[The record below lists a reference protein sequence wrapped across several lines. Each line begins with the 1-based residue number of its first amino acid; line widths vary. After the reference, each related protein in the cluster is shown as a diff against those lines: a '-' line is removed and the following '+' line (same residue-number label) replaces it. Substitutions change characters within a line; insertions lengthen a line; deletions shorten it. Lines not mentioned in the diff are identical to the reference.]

1 MERSFRNLILRSMMY
16 FVFLLK
22 TALFNFS
29 RNKGRTF
36 LTSLGILIGV
46 MSVVLLTAAGL
57 GLKKYI
63 QQQFESFGSNTLRIV
78 PGTVIRNGQF
88 RTGGSSVGAIRFDEK
103 DFNNLK
109 RLKVVEDI
117 APIFT
122 TSSEVIYGKN
132 KEFGDLYATNED
144 IFPVLNLE
152 LQYGEL
158 FTKPDVLKR
167 SKVVDIGPKLA
178 EKLFGKA
185 ENAVGNT
192 IKIQGTSFKVIG
204 VLKSKGGGFGG
215 PDLDSFV
222 YLPYRSAYIF
232 NPDKKFLVFA
242 IKFKTGTSIDS
253 IKGDIKEVLLRRYK
267 EDDFSVFE
275 PTQILDALNQIF
287 GTLNIALVAIAA
299 ISLVVGGI
307 GIMNI
312 MYVTVT
318 EKTKEIG
325 VRRALGARKN
335 DILFQ
340 FLVESVILSL
350 FGGLMGLALSYLIIF
365 AVQSFFPA
373 YVDGQTVALALGI
386 SSAIGVIFG
395 VFPAKGA
402 ADLSPI
408 DAIRSE

>member
-1 MERSFRNLILRSMMY
+1 M
-16 FVFLLK
+16 
-22 TALFNFS
+22 
-29 RNKGRTF
+29 
-36 LTSLGILIGV
+36 
-46 MSVVLLTAAGL
+46 
-57 GLKKYI
+57 
-63 QQQFESFGSNTLRIV
+63 
-78 PGTVIRNGQF
+78 
-88 RTGGSSVGAIRFDEK
+88 
-103 DFNNLK
+103 
-109 RLKVVEDI
+109 
-117 APIFT
+117 
-122 TSSEVIYGKN
+122 
-132 KEFGDLYATNED
+132 
-144 IFPVLNLE
+144 
-152 LQYGEL
+152 
-158 FTKPDVLKR
+158 
-167 SKVVDIGPKLA
+167 
-178 EKLFGKA
+178 
-185 ENAVGNT
+185 
-192 IKIQGTSFKVIG
+192 
-204 VLKSKGGGFGG
+204 GG

-395 VFPAKGA
+395 VFPAK
-402 ADLSPI
+402 
-408 DAIRSE
+408 RSG

>member
-1 MERSFRNLILRSMMY
+1 
-16 FVFLLK
+16 
-22 TALFNFS
+22 
-29 RNKGRTF
+29 
-36 LTSLGILIGV
+36 

-63 QQQFESFGSNTLRIV
+63 QQQFESFGTNTLRIV

-88 RTGGSSVGAIRFDEK
+88 RGGGGSIGSIRFDSK
-103 DFNNLK
+103 DYLRLK
-109 RLKVVEDI
+109 RIRQIENI
-117 APIFT
+117 APIFS
-122 TSSEVIYGKN
+122 TSGDIIYGNK
-132 KEFGDLYATNED
+132 KEFADLYATTDD

-152 LQYGEL
+152 IQYGEL
-158 FTKPDVLKR
+158 FTKADVLKR
-167 SKVVDIGPKLA
+167 AKNVDIGPKLA

-185 ENAVGNT
+185 ENAVGNS
-192 IKIQGTSFKVIG
+192 IKIQGTSFKVVG

-215 PDLDSFV
+215 PDLDSFI
-222 YLPYRSAYIF
+222 YAPYTSAYVF
-232 NPDKKFLVFA
+232 NTDKKFVVFSV
-242 IKFKTGTSIDS
+242 KFKTGTSIDE
-253 IKGDIKEVLLRRYK
+253 IKKEIDTVLLRRYK
-267 EDDFSVFE
+267 QDEYSVFE

-325 VRRALGARKN
+325 IRRALGARKS
-335 DILFQ
+335 DILYQ
-340 FLVESVILSL
+340 FLTESVILSL
-350 FGGLMGLALSYLIIF
+350 FGGLMGLLLSYLIIL
-365 AVQSFFPA
+365 AVQQVFPA
-373 YVDGQTVALALGI
+373 YVDLPTVVLALGI
-386 SSAIGVIFG
+386 SSGIGVVFG
-395 VFPAKGA
+395 VFPAKNA

>member
-1 MERSFRNLILRSMMY
+1 MNY
-16 FVFLLK
+16 FKFLFK

-63 QQQFESFGSNTLRIV
+63 QQQFESFGTNTLRIV

-88 RTGGSSVGAIRFDEK
+88 RTGGSSVGSIRFDEK
-103 DFNNLK
+103 DYASLK
-109 RLKVVEDI
+109 RIRVIENI
-117 APIFT
+117 APIFS
-122 TSSEVIYGKN
+122 TSSDVIYGKH
-132 KEFGDLYATNED
+132 KEFGDLYATSED
-144 IFPVLNLE
+144 IFPALNLKVE
-152 LQYGEL
+152 YGEA
-158 FTKPDVLKR
+158 FTKADVLKR
-167 SKVVDIGPKLA
+167 AKIVDIGPKLA
-178 EKLFGKA
+178 EKLFGNA
-185 ENAVGNT
+185 ESAIGNS
-192 IKIQGTSFKVIG
+192 IKIQGTSFKVVG
-204 VLKSKGGGFGG
+204 VMKSQGGGFGG

-222 YLPYRSAYIF
+222 YIPYRSAYIF
-232 NPDKKFLVFA
+232 NPDKKFVAFA
-242 IKFKTGTSIDS
+242 VKYNSESSVENIKHEINTT
-253 IKGDIKEVLLRRYK
+253 LLKRYK
-267 EDDFSVFE
+267 EDEYSVFE

-325 VRRALGARKN
+325 IRRALGARKS
-335 DILFQ
+335 DILYQ
-340 FLVESVILSL
+340 FLTESVILSL
-350 FGGLMGLALSYLIIF
+350 FGGLMGLLLSYLIILG
-365 AVQSFFPA
+365 VQSVFPA
-373 YVDGQTVALALGI
+373 YVDLPTVLLALGI
-386 SSAIGVIFG
+386 SSGIGVVFG

>member
-1 MERSFRNLILRSMMY
+1 MY
-16 FVFLLK
+16 FTFLLK

-88 RTGGSSVGAIRFDEK
+88 RTGPSVGAIRFDEK

-109 RLKVVEDI
+109 RLRLIEDI
-117 APIFT
+117 APVFT
-122 TSSEVIYGKN
+122 TSSEIIYGKN
-132 KEFGDLYATNED
+132 KEFADLYATNED

-158 FTKPDVLKR
+158 FKKADVLKR
-167 SKVVDIGPKLA
+167 SKTVDIGPKLA

-185 ENAVGNT
+185 ENAIGNS
-192 IKIQGTSFKVIG
+192 IKIQGTSFKVVG

-222 YLPYRSAYIF
+222 YVPYRSAYVF
-232 NPDKKFLVFA
+232 NTDKKFLVFA
-242 IKFKTGTSIDS
+242 IKFKTETSVEE
-253 IKGDIKEVLLRRYK
+253 IKADINEVLLKRYK

-325 VRRALGARKN
+325 IRRALGARKN
-335 DILFQ
+335 DILYQ
-340 FLVESVILSL
+340 FLIESVILSL
-350 FGGLMGLALSYLIIF
+350 FGGLLGLLLSYLIIL
-365 AVQSFFPA
+365 AVQSVFPA
-373 YVDGQTVALALGI
+373 YVDLQTVLLAMGI
-386 SSAIGVIFG
+386 SSGIGVIFG

-402 ADLSPI
+402 ANLSPI

>member
-1 MERSFRNLILRSMMY
+1 MKY
-16 FVFLLK
+16 FIFLVK

-63 QQQFESFGSNTLRIV
+63 QQQFESFGSNTLRVV
-78 PGTVIRNGQF
+78 PGTVIQNGQF
-88 RTGGSSVGAIRFDEK
+88 RTGGSSVGSIRFDEK
-103 DFNNLK
+103 DFANLK
-109 RLKVVEDI
+109 RIRTIEAI
-117 APIFT
+117 APVFS
-122 TSSEVIYGKN
+122 TSSEIIYGKN

-144 IFPVLNLE
+144 IFPALNLKLE
-152 LQYGEL
+152 YGEL
-158 FTKPDVLKR
+158 FTKADVLKR
-167 SKVVDIGPKLA
+167 SKGIVIGPKLA

-185 ENAVGNT
+185 EVAVGNS
-192 IKIQGTSFKVIG
+192 IKIQGNSYKVVG
-204 VLKSKGGGFGG
+204 VLKSQGGGFGG

-222 YLPYRSAYIF
+222 YIPYRSAYVF
-232 NPDKKFLVFA
+232 NPDKKFVVFA
-242 IKFKTGTSIDS
+242 IKFKTGTNVE
-253 IKGDIKEVLLRRYK
+253 DIKVDINDVLLKRYK
-267 EDDFSVFE
+267 EDEYSVFE

-335 DILFQ
+335 DILYQ
-340 FLVESVILSL
+340 FLIESVILSL
-350 FGGLMGLALSYLIIF
+350 FGGLMGLLLSYLIIL
-365 AVQSFFPA
+365 AVQQVFPA
-373 YVDGQTVALALGI
+373 YVDAPTVALALGI
-386 SSAIGVIFG
+386 SSGIGVVFG

>member
-1 MERSFRNLILRSMMY
+1 MMY
-16 FVFLLK
+16 FSFLLK

-57 GLKKYI
+57 GLKRYI
-63 QQQFESFGSNTLRIV
+63 QQQFESFGSNTLRVV

-88 RTGGSSVGAIRFDEK
+88 RTGGSSVGSIRFDEK

-109 RLKVVEDI
+109 RLRLIENI
-117 APIFT
+117 APIFS
-122 TSSEVIYGKN
+122 TSSEVLYGKN

-144 IFPVLNLE
+144 VFPVLNLE
-152 LQYGEL
+152 PIYGEV
-158 FTKPDVLKR
+158 FSKAEVLKR
-167 SKVVDIGPKLA
+167 SKVAVIGPKIA

-185 ENAVGNT
+185 ENAVGNS
-192 IKIQGTSFKVIG
+192 IKIKGSTFKVVG
-204 VLKSKGGGFGG
+204 VLKAKGGGFGG
-215 PDLDSFV
+215 PDLDSFI
-222 YLPYRSAYIF
+222 YLPYKSAYVF
-232 NPDKKFLVFA
+232 NPDKKFIVFS
-242 IKFKTGTSIDS
+242 IKFKTGTSVEEIKKDIDT
-253 IKGDIKEVLLRRYK
+253 VLLKRYK
-267 EDDFSVFE
+267 EDDYSVFE

-287 GTLNIALVAIAA
+287 GTLNLALLAIAA

-350 FGGLMGLALSYLIIF
+350 FGGLMGLILSYLIIF
-365 AVQSFFPA
+365 AVQSVFPA
-373 YVDGQTVALALGI
+373 YVDWQTVALAIGI
-386 SSAIGVIFG
+386 STAIGVIFG

>member
-1 MERSFRNLILRSMMY
+1 MY
-16 FVFLLK
+16 FSFLLK
-22 TALFNFS
+22 NALFNFS

-46 MSVVLLTAAGL
+46 MAVVLLTAAGL

-63 QQQFESFGSNTLRIV
+63 QDQFESFGTNTLRVV

-88 RTGGSSVGAIRFDEK
+88 RTGGSAVGAIRFDDK
-103 DFNNLK
+103 DFISLNRIRTIRN
-109 RLKVVEDI
+109 I
-117 APIFT
+117 APIFA
-122 TSSEVIYGKN
+122 TSSDVIYGSK
-132 KEFGDLYATNED
+132 KEFADLYATNED

-158 FTKPDVLKR
+158 FTKADVSRRAKR
-167 SKVVDIGPKLA
+167 VVIGPKLA
-178 EKLFGKA
+178 GKLFIRE

-222 YLPYRSAYIF
+222 YIPYKSAYIF
-232 NPDKKFLVFA
+232 NPDKKFVAFS
-242 IKFKTGTSIDS
+242 IKFSTGTSVTT
-253 IKGDIKEVLLRRYK
+253 IKNDISDVLLKRYK
-267 EDDFSVFE
+267 EDEFSVFE

-287 GTLNIALVAIAA
+287 GTLNVALVAIAA

-312 MYVTVT
+312 MYVMVT
-318 EKTKEIG
+318 EKTREIG
-325 VRRALGARKN
+325 VRRALGARKA
-335 DILFQ
+335 DILYQ
-340 FLVESVILSL
+340 FLVESVILSM
-350 FGGLMGLALSYLIIF
+350 FGGLMGLVFSYLIILG
-365 AVQSFFPA
+365 VQSVFPA
-373 YVDGQTVALALGI
+373 YVDAPTVLLAIGI
-386 SSAIGVIFG
+386 STAIGVIFG
-395 VFPAKGA
+395 VFPAKRA

>member
-1 MERSFRNLILRSMMY
+1 MMY
-16 FVFLLK
+16 FLFLLK

-103 DFNNLK
+103 DFSNLK
-109 RLKVVEDI
+109 RIRLIENI
-117 APIFT
+117 APIFS
-122 TSSEVIYGKN
+122 TSSEVLYGKN

-144 IFPVLNLE
+144 VFPVLNLE
-152 LQYGEL
+152 PIYGEL
-158 FTKPDVLKR
+158 FSKADVLKR
-167 SKVVDIGPKLA
+167 SKVVDIGPKIA

-185 ENAVGNT
+185 ENAVGNS
-192 IKIQGTSFKVIG
+192 IKIQGNSFKVVG

-215 PDLDSFV
+215 PDLDSFI
-222 YLPYRSAYIF
+222 YLPYKSAYVF
-232 NPDKKFLVFA
+232 NPDKKFLIFSV
-242 IKFKTGTSIDS
+242 KFKTGTSVDE
-253 IKGDIKEVLLRRYK
+253 IKKDINTVLLKRYK
-267 EDDFSVFE
+267 EDEYSVFE

-287 GTLNIALVAIAA
+287 GTLNIALLAIAA

-325 VRRALGARKN
+325 IRRALGARKN

-350 FGGLMGLALSYLIIF
+350 FGGLLGLLLSYLIIL
-365 AVQSFFPA
+365 AVQQVFPA
-373 YVDGQTVALALGI
+373 YVDLQTVLLAMGI
-386 SSAIGVIFG
+386 SSGIGVIFG

>member
-1 MERSFRNLILRSMMY
+1 MKYFLILS
-16 FVFLLK
+16 K

-88 RTGGSSVGAIRFDEK
+88 RTGGSSVGSIRFDEK
-103 DFNNLK
+103 DFANLK
-109 RLKVVEDI
+109 RIRTIEAI
-117 APIFT
+117 APVFS
-122 TSSEVIYGKN
+122 TSSEIIYGKN

-144 IFPVLNLE
+144 IFPALNLKLE
-152 LQYGEL
+152 YGEL
-158 FTKPDVLKR
+158 FTKADVLKR
-167 SKVVDIGPKLA
+167 SKGVVIGPKLA

-185 ENAVGNT
+185 DDAIGNS
-192 IKIQGTSFKVIG
+192 IKIQGNSYKVVA
-204 VLKSKGGGFGG
+204 VLKSQGGGFGG

-222 YLPYRSAYIF
+222 YIPYRSAYVF
-232 NPDKKFLVFA
+232 NPDKKFVVFA
-242 IKFKTGTSIDS
+242 IKFKTGTRVE
-253 IKGDIKEVLLRRYK
+253 DIKYDINEVLLKRYK
-267 EDDFSVFE
+267 EDEYSVFE

-325 VRRALGARKN
+325 IRRALGARKN
-335 DILFQ
+335 DILYQ
-340 FLVESVILSL
+340 FLIESVILSL
-350 FGGLMGLALSYLIIF
+350 FGGLLGLLLSYLIIL
-365 AVQSFFPA
+365 AVQQVFPA
-373 YVDGQTVALALGI
+373 YVDAPTVVLALGI
-386 SSAIGVIFG
+386 SSGIGVVFG